1 MSSSASSVNS
11 FFSIF
16 QAVKTINE
24 KNVKSIAITGAS
36 GVLGKELKSYYENK
50 GIKVKEYIIIII
62 CFPAHIKLLKCKDN
76 SNFNNIKN

>member
-16 QAVKTINE
+16 QAVKTIN
-24 KNVKSIAITGAS
+24 KSIAITGAS

-50 GIKVKEYIIIII
+50 GIKVKEYFIIII
-62 CFPAHIKLLKCKDN
+62 CFPAHIKLLY
-76 SNFNNIKN
+76 